1 VNYPIVIHKDRH
13 SDYGVT
19 VPDLPGCFS
28 AGKSMDQAL
37 TRAREAVALYL
48 EVLIEDGQPIPP
60 AGAIEDHRKNPDFAG
75 GTWAVVG
82 IDVPRI
88 LKAKRI
94 NISMPERVLEAVD
107 RFARERGE
115 TRSGLLVQAVTE
127 YMGKADQIRLPRRHA
142 PSARPRK
149 RVRQA
154 KARYTVLRRC
164 RKNAR

>member
-1 VNYPIVIHKDRH
+1 LNYPIVIHKDRH

-28 AGKSMDQAL
+28 AGKSIDQAL
-37 TRAREAVALYL
+37 ARAKEAVALYL
-48 EVLIEDGQPIPP
+48 EVLIEDGRPIPP
-60 AGAIEDHRKNPDFAG
+60 AGSIEDYRKNPDFAS
-75 GTWAVVG
+75 GTWAVVD
-82 IDVPRI
+82 IDIPRI

-94 NISMPERVLEAVD
+94 NISVPERVLEAVD

-127 YMGKADQIRLPRRHA
+127 YMGKADRARPRPRHA

-149 RVRQA
+149 RRARTRVR
-154 KARYTVLRRC
+154 
-164 RKNAR
+164 